1 MRGFVVTGTDTGIG
15 KTVFAAALTSALDG
29 VYWKPIQS
37 GTKEQTDSDLVIRLA
52 DIPPSRALP
61 EAYRLKVPL
70 SPHRAAELESVK
82 IDPDKLALP
91 EITRPLIIEGAGG
104 VLVPLTRKIVY
115 ADVFARWKL
124 PVILVCRTTLGTINH
139 TLLSLEALR
148 QRKIDVAGVAFIGD
162 ENSDN
167 ERTICE
173 MGQTFRLGRLPFL
186 DPLTHETLQAA
197 FTARFSLDTFKSKKA
212 A

>member
-1 MRGFVVTGTDTGIG
+1 MEGFVITGTDTGVG
-15 KTVFAAALTSALDG
+15 KTVFAAALTSALNG

-37 GTKEQTDSDLVIRLA
+37 GAEEQVDSDLVIRLA

-61 EAYRLKVPL
+61 EAYRFKAPL
-70 SPHRAAELESVK
+70 SPHRAAELEKIK
-82 IDPDKLALP
+82 IDPGKLVLP
-91 EITRPLIIEGAGG
+91 ETTRPLIIEGAGG
-104 VLVPLTRKIVY
+104 VLVPITRKMVY

-148 QRKIDVAGVAFIGD
+148 RRRINVTGVVFVGD
-162 ENSDN
+162 ETDDV

-173 MGQTFRLGRLPFL
+173 MGQTFRLGRLPYL
-186 DPLTHETLQAA
+186 DPLTHETLQSA
-197 FTARFSLDTFKSKKA
+197 FAARFSLGTFTSKKA